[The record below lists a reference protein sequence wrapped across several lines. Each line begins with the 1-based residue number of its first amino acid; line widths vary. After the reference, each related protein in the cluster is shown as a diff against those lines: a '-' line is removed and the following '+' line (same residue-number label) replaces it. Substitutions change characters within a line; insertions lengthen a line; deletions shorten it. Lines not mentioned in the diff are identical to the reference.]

1 MAQVLRVSGPPK
13 LTRGDGCVA
22 NNVLSADRG
31 CPVSPCVIARGQ
43 KNCAQCAEDGCQQ
56 LIRGTGILEEVAPR
70 KRGSIPDANRARF
83 IGRCGD
89 KARFDRIQK
98 PAA

>member
-1 MAQVLRVSGPPK
+1 
-13 LTRGDGCVA
+13 VA